1 MQQARINDADSRP
14 ARELRCRRSTAVRVA
29 PLVLNVMLIVGA
41 SASVCAAGAE
51 HQVAPVAV
59 SQQGSANAW
68 KLLRNLRTLA
78 ESCELV
84 RTDRWNE
91 LSLVRALEAQSIVWE
106 ARTETELRG
115 RLVGNIGSRPQPPT
129 ANPEPVRV
137 RFAQRLD
144 RKPFAGVIWA
154 NFAPDDALNFSAVVK
169 EFGDGW
175 KFGLGYRL
183 PRPKTQY
190 ASDVYGNIVIEYGHS
205 CPHGQMRW
213 RLEFAGDST
222 LDRVVMDWN

>member
-1 MQQARINDADSRP
+1 MLQARINDADSRP
-14 ARELRCRRSTAVRVA
+14 ASELRCRRSTAGRVA
-29 PLVLNVMLIVGA
+29 PLVLHVVFVVGA
-41 SASVCAAGAE
+41 SASVRAAGAE
-51 HQVAPVAV
+51 HQATPVAV
-59 SQQGSANAW
+59 SQQTSAIAW

-78 ESCELV
+78 ETCELV

-106 ARTETELRG
+106 ARTEIELRG
-115 RLVGNIGSRPQPPT
+115 RIVGNMGSRPQPPT
-129 ANPEPVRV
+129 AVPQPVRV

-154 NFAPDDALNFSAVVK
+154 NFASDDALNFSAVVK
-169 EFGDGW
+169 EFGDDW

-183 PRPKTQY
+183 PRPRTQY
-190 ASDVYGNIVIEYGHS
+190 ASDVYGNIAIQYEHT
-205 CPHGQMRW
+205 CPHGQLRW